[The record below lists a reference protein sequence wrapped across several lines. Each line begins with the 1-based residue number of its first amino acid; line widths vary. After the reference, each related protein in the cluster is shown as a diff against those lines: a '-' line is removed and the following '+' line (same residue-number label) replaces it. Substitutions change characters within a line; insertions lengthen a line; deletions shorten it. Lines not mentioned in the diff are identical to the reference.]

1 MTNSLPLLR
10 LHPIPY
16 PLHPIPY
23 PLPRMEDDLKVLIV
37 DDDTVDRML
46 VRRSLKNAGMN
57 VSFSEAENCAQALQ
71 ILAHES
77 FECIFV
83 DYQLPDRDGLSLVQ
97 CIRELNIK
105 SPIVAL
111 TGHGDEQIAVDLMKA
126 GASDYLTKSRIS
138 PESLSQILRNAVRIY
153 RAEAEIV
160 MQRADFIAHLT
171 HDLRTPLVAA
181 DMMLKLFKKAAF
193 GALPP
198 EMEPPL
204 TAMIRSNQNLLDMV
218 NILLEV
224 NCYEAG
230 EKILTP
236 IVCNMWQIC
245 QEVIQELEPLA
256 QDKGLELKLTV
267 IGDTPD
273 ANDKLLVMGDCQEIR
288 RMITNLVGNSLKF
301 TEEGSVE
308 LRLQLAPPRAED
320 PPTITGWVTLD
331 VQDTGLGMSAEQQA
345 NIFHRYRKGSH
356 KQAGSG
362 LGLHLAQRIVTVH
375 QGTIQV
381 NSTVGHGSLF
391 TIHLPLH
398 TDTLPTCSDNN

>member
-1 MTNSLPLLR
+1 
-10 LHPIPY
+10 
-16 PLHPIPY
+16 
-23 PLPRMEDDLKVLIV
+23 MEDDLQVLIV
-37 DDDTVDRML
+37 DDDLVDRML
-46 VRRSLKNAGMN
+46 VKRSLKNAGMK
-57 VSFSEAENCAQALQ
+57 VACSEAENYAQALQ

-77 FECIFV
+77 FDCIFV

-97 CIRELNIK
+97 CIRELKIK

-111 TGHGDEQIAVDLMKA
+111 TGHGDEQIAVELMKA
-126 GASDYLTKSRIS
+126 GATDYLTKSRIS
-138 PESLSQILRNAVRIY
+138 PESLSQILRNAVRVY
-153 RAEAEIV
+153 RAEAETA

-193 GALPP
+193 GTLPP
-198 EMEPPL
+198 EMESPL
-204 TAMIRSNQNLLDMV
+204 TAMIDSNQNLLDMV

-236 IVCNMWQIC
+236 IVCNLWQIS
-245 QEVIQELEPLA
+245 QEVIHELQPLA

-267 IGDTPD
+267 VGDTFDP
-273 ANDKLLVMGDCQEIR
+273 NDQLLVMGDCQEIR

-301 TEEGSVE
+301 TDEGEVE
-308 LRLQLAPPRAED
+308 LRLQLTPPKAED

-331 VQDTGLGMSAEQQA
+331 VQDTGLGMSPEQQA
-345 NIFHRYRKGSH
+345 TIFQRYRKGSH

-362 LGLHLAQRIVTVH
+362 LGLHLVHIIVTAH
-375 QGTIQV
+375 QGTIEV
-381 NSTVGHGSLF
+381 NSTVGQGSLF
-391 TIHLPLH
+391 TVHLPQIQSIAKL
-398 TDTLPTCSDNN
+398 